1 VEESQGCGEDDALRE
16 REITMSKNAINVF
29 WDNSNIWL
37 VGKAVCAKKEPGDE
51 FGFRIHLANLFNYV
65 CRDRDTNYAYVSGSV
80 PPPSDGIWKRFQA
93 LRIKVEKQQRGLDG
107 KEVAVDEAIQ
117 LAIANRIID
126 LLPKTETIVLLT
138 GDGAGFSQGR
148 GFIAALERAIKMGFN
163 IEVVSWD
170 AGVNRNLKQFAQTNG
185 IYTSLEPGYEN
196 ITFINNK
203 RWAIPI

>member
-1 VEESQGCGEDDALRE
+1 MESSQSSGEDESLKAT
-16 REITMSKNAINVF
+16 EITMGKNAINVF

-37 VGKAVCAKKEPGDE
+37 VGKVVCGIKEPGDE

-65 CRDRDTNYAYVSGSV
+65 CGGRDITYAYVAGSV

-138 GDGAGFSQGR
+138 GDGAGFNQGR
-148 GFIAALERAIKMGFN
+148 GFISALERAVKMGFN

-170 AGVNRNLKQFAQTNG
+170 AGVNRNLKRFAQTKG

-203 RWAIPI
+203 RWATA